1 MSFGQPESGKTT
13 ASSAGYVYTFSLLCV
28 RIPQEILY
36 IIAYYF
42 STHAGDLKYIW
53 QDVQKIIDTPHIH
66 NHKDARCKEMYTPD
80 RIKEEHPT
88 YNTMSCEHLCGR
100 PGSKKLCALSK
111 KKHYHFYVHRMVKRR
126 NSYIEYCYVN
136 NRRPCIGTKT

>member
-1 MSFGQPESGKTT
+1 MVDSRIWKSFPDRLAKDYFVLWQYVSFGQPESGETT
-13 ASSAGYVYTFSLLCV
+13 TSFAGYVYTFSLLHV
-28 RIPQEILY
+28 RIPQEILC

-53 QDVQKIIDTPHIH
+53 QDVPKIIDTPRIH

-88 YNTMSCEHLCGR
+88 YNTMSCEQTLVWLSR
-100 PGSKKLCALSK
+100 FKKVVRAMEK
-111 KKHYHFYVHRMVKRR
+111 K
-126 NSYIEYCYVN
+126 NI
-136 NRRPCIGTKT
+136 TQT

>member
-1 MSFGQPESGKTT
+1 MTICVQPESGKATT
-13 ASSAGYVYTFSLLCV
+13 SSARYVYTFSLLHVC
-28 RIPQEILY
+28 IPQEILC

-53 QDVQKIIDTPHIH
+53 QDVPKIIDTPRIH

-88 YNTMSCEHLCGR
+88 YNTMSCEQTFVWLSR
-100 PGSKKLCALSK
+100 FKKVVRAMEK
-111 KKHYHFYVHRMVKRR
+111 K
-126 NSYIEYCYVN
+126 NITISTSTEW
-136 NRRPCIGTKT
+136 